1 MLICSSLENHVLNC
15 QSKNLSMYVVI
26 SEYHTSSCY
35 TPRDDKYHMQNKV
48 CTPFVLNLMLMSGNS
63 LEDPAHHA

>member
-1 MLICSSLENHVLNC
+1 M
-15 QSKNLSMYVVI
+15 

-48 CTPFVLNLMLMSGNS
+48 CTPFVLNMLMSGNS
-63 LEDPAHHA
+63 LEDPTHHA

>member
-1 MLICSSLENHVLNC
+1 
-15 QSKNLSMYVVI
+15 MYVVI

-48 CTPFVLNLMLMSGNS
+48 CTPFVLNFMLMSGNS